1 MVQKW
6 RIDTIIFWN
15 INAFLVESN
24 LIDLAVNR
32 ERASFH
38 STLKNCSENE
48 NENNKETVEVLDW
61 FLYDTTIPEIFIK

>member
-24 LIDLAVNR
+24 LIDVAVNR

-38 STLKNCSENE
+38 STLKNCSEHE
-48 NENNKETVEVLDW
+48 NENNKEIVEVLDW
-61 FLYDTTIPEIFIK
+61 FLYDKTLPEIFIK